1 MKKEIEEIVEE
12 LCSPN
17 GEFPTKIVELNGYE
31 YLAFDWGPKTLFEYF
46 NLYKDH
52 KNKEMIV
59 YEDERWTYREAYEFS
74 SAFANSLI
82 NDFGVKKGDRI
93 AIASRNYPEWIFSFI
108 AITSIGAIAVPMNS
122 WWTSKELEYGIK
134 DSESKILIVDEERLN
149 RISSLYKKNNLKII
163 VIRPDD
169 KNHKN
174 NWISYSRKYLSEKMP
189 IFDINPVDDAT
200 ILYTSGSTGHPKGV
214 CSSHKSII
222 STLLQ
227 WMVVATARN
236 IKDDIITNEE
246 MQPSCLLTVP
256 LFHVTGSHAQFML
269 SFLSGRKMVIMYKW
283 DSEKA
288 LSLIEKEKITTL
300 NGVPTMTL
308 EVMRDE
314 SRKKYDLSSLKEL
327 SGGGAARPSS
337 HVKELKN
344 EFPNASPGLGYGL
357 TETNAAGAV
366 ISGDDYLNRPGSTG
380 KPTPPLTKIK
390 IVDSNHKECNKNEV
404 GEVWIKSIT
413 NFSKYWN
420 NEEATNEAFF
430 NDWFRSGDLG
440 YLDEDNFLYIVDRA
454 KDIVIRGGENISCLE
469 VEDAI
474 NKHPNII
481 EASVYGVPDERLGE
495 KLCCSISLKE
505 LNDFDESEFNIY
517 LKDYIA
523 NFKIPEY
530 YDLHK
535 NKLPR
540 TASGKI
546 YKLRLRDETKAKLNI
561 TD

>member
-1 MKKEIEEIVEE
+1 MKKEIEEIVED
-12 LCSPN
+12 LCSPE
-17 GEFPTKIVELNGYE
+17 GEFPTKVINQNGYNF
-31 YLAFDWGPKTLFEYF
+31 LSFDWGPKNLFEYF
-46 NLYKDH
+46 KLYQDH
-52 KNKEMIV
+52 KNKEMVV
-59 YEDERWTYREAYEFS
+59 YNDERWTYQEAYQLS
-74 SAFANSLI
+74 SAFAQSLI
-82 NDFGVKKGDRI
+82 NDFSIKKGDRV

-108 AITSIGAIAVPMNS
+108 AITSIGAVAVPMNS
-122 WWTSKELEYGIK
+122 WWTSAELEYGIK
-134 DSESKILIVDEERLN
+134 NSESNLIITDQERFE
-149 RISSLYKKNNLKII
+149 RISSSKEAKNLKLIQIRPNKSNCVNDWQSYVQKYFSCEMPKI
-163 VIRPDD
+163 VIEPDD
-169 KNHKN
+169 N
-174 NWISYSRKYLSEKMP
+174 
-189 IFDINPVDDAT
+189 AT
-200 ILYTSGSTGHPKGV
+200 ILYTSGSTGYPKGV
-214 CSSHKSII
+214 CSSHRSII

-227 WMVVATARN
+227 WMVVSAARN
-236 IKDDIITNEE
+236 IRDNIEPDDNV
-246 MQPSCLLTVP
+246 QPSCILTVP

-269 SFLSGRKMVIMYKW
+269 SFLSGRKMVLMYKW
-283 DSEKA
+283 DSERA

-337 HVKELKN
+337 HVKELKD

-366 ISGDDYLNRPGSTG
+366 ISGDDYIDRPGSTG

-390 IVDSNHKECNKNEV
+390 IVDSNNKDCNPNEI

-413 NFSKYWN
+413 NFKKYWKN
-420 NEEATNEAFF
+420 KKATNEAFY
-430 NDWFRSGDLG
+430 NEWFKSGDLG
-440 YLDEDNFLYIVDRA
+440 YLDNDNFLFIVDRA

-474 NKHPNII
+474 NKHPNIL
-481 EASVYGVPDERLGE
+481 EASVFGIPDERLGE
-495 KLCCSISLKE
+495 KLCCSVSLKE
-505 LNDFDESEFNIY
+505 INKFNESELNKY
-517 LKDYIA
+517 LGEYIA

-530 YDLHK
+530 YDLHEK
-535 NKLPR
+535 KLPR

-546 YKLRLRDETKAKLNI
+546 YKLKLRDNVKKKLVI